1 MNFIV
6 HVDWKFVVALGVAV
20 ASIVL
25 ATKAD
30 AKAAERVLTHAV
42 NARGEYVIAGDS
54 SC

>member
-1 MNFIV
+1 MSFIV

-30 AKAAERVLTHAV
+30 AKTAERVLAHVVDT
-42 NARGEYVIAGDS
+42 RGEYVIAGDS
-54 SC
+54 GC

>member
-6 HVDWKFVVALGVAV
+6 HVDWKLVVALGVAV

-30 AKAAERVLTHAV
+30 AQTAERVLTHAV
-42 NARGEYVIAGDS
+42 DARGEYVVARNG